1 MEPGDHVSVYLLVK
15 LLHVLSAT
23 ILFGTGLGTAFFML
37 QAYRSGDRHSMRATT
52 RTVVLADWVF
62 TTPAVIVQLATGL
75 WLVHRLGIPY
85 GSLWFIIVLALFG
98 FVGACWLPV
107 VGIQI
112 RLRHLLESGADID
125 ACRPLMRVWVALGV
139 PAFAAVLVLFALM
152 VYRPWTGYLLFG
164 Q

>member
-1 MEPGDHVSVYLLVK
+1 VNTYLLVK
-15 LLHVLSAT
+15 LLHIVSAT

-37 QAYRSGDRHSMRATT
+37 QAYRGGNGGSMLATT
-52 RTVVLADWVF
+52 RTVVLADWIF

-85 GSLWFIIVLALFG
+85 GSLWFIVVLALFAL
-98 FVGACWLPV
+98 VGACWLPV

-112 RLRHLLESGADID
+112 RLRDLLESGADID

-139 PAFAAVLVLFALM
+139 PAFTAVLLLFAMM